1 MYNGKKTMKFGYRKI
16 AGFTIVEML
25 IVLVIMGI
33 LAAAVLPTYQSSV
46 TKARRAD
53 GKSALLDLAARSEK
67 FFAQNNSYTTEI
79 SGGSG
84 LNLGR
89 TTSSDRYYN
98 LTIAACAGGNI
109 ARCYLITAAGT
120 GPQAND
126 TLCLKLLVDNVGRK
140 TALNSAGAASEF
152 CWK

>member
-1 MYNGKKTMKFGYRKI
+1 MKFWDRNI
-16 AGFTIVEML
+16 AGFTIIEML

-53 GKSALLDLAARSEK
+53 GKSALLDLGARSEK
-67 FFAQNNSYTTEI
+67 FFAQNNTYTTEV
-79 SGGSG
+79 SGGAG

-89 TTSSDRYYN
+89 TTSPDGYYN
-98 LTIAACAGGNI
+98 LSIAACAGGTI
-109 ARCYLITAAGT
+109 ARCYQITAAVT
-120 GPQAND
+120 GAQARD
-126 TLCLKLLVDNVGRK
+126 TDCAQLRLDNVGRK
-140 TALNSAGAASEF
+140 TAVNSAGAATQY

>member
-1 MYNGKKTMKFGYRKI
+1 MKFGDRKI
-16 AGFTIVEML
+16 AGFTIIEML

-46 TKARRAD
+46 SKARRAD
-53 GKSALLDLAARSEK
+53 GKSALLDLGARSEK
-67 FFAQNNSYTTEI
+67 FFAQNSTYTTEI

-89 TTSSDRYYN
+89 TTSSDGYYN
-98 LTIAACAGGNI
+98 LSIAACGGGTI
-109 ARCYLITAAGT
+109 ARCYQITAAAT
-120 GPQAND
+120 GAQSGD
-126 TLCLKLLVDNVGRK
+126 TECSQLRLDNVGRK
-140 TALNSAGAASEF
+140 TSLNSSGGATEY